1 MIRLKPSSVPVPKLP
16 ARPAWVPGSVTG
28 SVLFL
33 SNPPGVDRGERRKAL
48 DLITQLNRNEQ
59 AQPGDPEIETSIS
72 QQEMAFRM
80 QSSVPELTDL
90 SEENKKVME
99 SYGPG

>member
-1 MIRLKPSSVPVPKLP
+1 
-16 ARPAWVPGSVTG
+16 
-28 SVLFL
+28 
-33 SNPPGVDRGERRKAL
+33 L

>member
-1 MIRLKPSSVPVPKLP
+1 MASP
-16 ARPAWVPGSVTG
+16 
-28 SVLFL
+28 VLFL
-33 SNPPGVDRGERRKAL
+33 SNPPGVDRAARRKAL
-48 DLITQLNRNEQ
+48 DLVTQLNRNEQ

-90 SEENKKVME
+90 SKENKKVME